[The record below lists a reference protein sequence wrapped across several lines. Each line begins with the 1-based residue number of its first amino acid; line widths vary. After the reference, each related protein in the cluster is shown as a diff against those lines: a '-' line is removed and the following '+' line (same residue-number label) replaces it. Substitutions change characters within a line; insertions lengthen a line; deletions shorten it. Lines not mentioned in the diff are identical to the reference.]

1 MFIEI
6 SNQEIQQS
14 IAENLRK
21 KIKEVK
27 KKMNKNSYG

>member
-14 IAENLRK
+14 MAENLRK
-21 KIKEVK
+21 KTKRSRK
-27 KKMNKNSYG
+27 KNE